1 MKRLSNK
8 SGVLLAAAVPVLF
21 SVSVL
26 ASDVRDIGLVAI
38 EPNMQGLVEDLLK
51 SQEIDLELLLSDSV
65 PEQMIMQRSRVG
77 ITSKKWT
84 DKEMAR
90 FDMRY
95 GYRPTELMF
104 TADVIAILANE
115 NNPATSVTVAELID
129 VFGCSNE
136 LKHPKWKPSSD
147 IRDGESLDTHM
158 LPFAI
163 DHNLQGH
170 TTFSSWV
177 ECGTNGEYANTQ
189 FLAGL
194 PELVNKIEGEEA
206 AIGYT
211 VYSDQISDVKWLS
224 VVDNL
229 GVNYDLNKETILS
242 GRYPL
247 ATVYYMYLNIPA
259 HRKGFTE
266 QEKFFIGL
274 TLSQDHQAVLNR
286 YGFISLP
293 QEAIQRNKVRLSL
306 EEPAIEGGYK

>member
-1 MKRLSNK
+1 MKCLANK
-8 SGVLLAAAVPVLF
+8 SGLLLAAVPALF
-21 SVSVL
+21 SVSTF
-26 ASDVRDIGLVAI
+26 ANDDSDIGLVAI

-51 SQEIDLELLLSDSV
+51 SQEIDLEILLSDSV

-115 NNPATSVTVAELID
+115 NNPATSITVAELID
-129 VFGCSNE
+129 VFGCSNDP
-136 LKHPKWKPSSD
+136 KHPKWSPSSD
-147 IRDGESLDTHM
+147 IRNGESLDTHM

-163 DHNLQGH
+163 DHNLKGH

-177 ECGTNGEYANTQ
+177 ECGTEGEYAHTQ
-189 FLAGL
+189 FLADL
-194 PELVNKIEGEEA
+194 PDLINKIEDEDA

-259 HRKGFTE
+259 HRKGFTK
-266 QEKFFIGL
+266 QEEFFVGL
-274 TLSQDHQAVLNR
+274 TLSQDHQGVLNQ

-293 QEAIQRNKVRLSL
+293 PEAIQRNKVRLSL

>member
-8 SGVLLAAAVPVLF
+8 SGLLLAAVPAFF
-21 SVSVL
+21 SVSTL
-26 ASDVRDIGLVAI
+26 ANDASDIGLVAI
-38 EPNMQGLVEDLLK
+38 EPNMQGLVDDLLK
-51 SQEIDLELLLSDSV
+51 SQEIDLEILLSDSV

-115 NNPATSVTVAELID
+115 NNPATSISVAELID
-129 VFGCSNE
+129 VFGCSSDP
-136 LKHPKWKPSSD
+136 KHPKWTPSSD
-147 IRDGESLDTHM
+147 TRDGESLDTHM

-177 ECGTNGEYANTQ
+177 ECGVDGEYANTQ
-189 FLAGL
+189 FLADL
-194 PELVNKIEGEEA
+194 PDLINKIEDEDA

-266 QEKFFIGL
+266 QEKFFVGL
-274 TLSQDHQAVLNR
+274 TLSEEHQGVLNQ

-293 QEAIQRNKVRLSL
+293 PEAIQRNKVRLSL

>member
-8 SGVLLAAAVPVLF
+8 SGLLLAAVPAFF
-21 SVSVL
+21 SVSTL
-26 ASDVRDIGLVAI
+26 ANDVSDIGLVAI

-51 SQEIDLELLLSDSV
+51 SQEIDLEILLSDSV

-115 NNPATSVTVAELID
+115 NNPATSISVAELID
-129 VFGCSNE
+129 VFGCSSDP
-136 LKHPKWKPSSD
+136 KHPKWTPSSD
-147 IRDGESLDTHM
+147 VRDGESLDTHM

-170 TTFSSWV
+170 TTFSNWV
-177 ECGTNGEYANTQ
+177 ECGTDGEYANTQ
-189 FLAGL
+189 FLADL
-194 PELVNKIEGEEA
+194 PDLINKIEDEDA

-211 VYSDQISDVKWLS
+211 VYSDKISDVKWLS

-259 HRKGFTE
+259 HRKDFTE
-266 QEKFFIGL
+266 QEKFFVGL
-274 TLSQDHQAVLNR
+274 TLSEEHQGVLNQ

-293 QEAIQRNKVRLSL
+293 PEAIQRNKVRLSL

>member
-1 MKRLSNK
+1 MKRLFNK
-8 SGVLLAAAVPVLF
+8 PGLLLAAVPMLF
-21 SVSVL
+21 SASTL
-26 ASDVRDIGLVAI
+26 ANDASEIGLVAI

-51 SQEIDLELLLSDSV
+51 SQEIDLEILLSDSV

-115 NNPATSVTVAELID
+115 NNPATSITVAELID
-129 VFGCSNE
+129 VFGCSNDP
-136 LKHPKWKPSSD
+136 KHPKWTPGSD
-147 IRDGESLDTHM
+147 IRGGESLDTHM

-177 ECGTNGEYANTQ
+177 ECGSDGEYANTQ
-189 FLAGL
+189 FLADL
-194 PELVNKIEGEEA
+194 PDLINKIEDEDA

-266 QEKFFIGL
+266 QEKFFVGL
-274 TLSQDHQAVLNR
+274 TLSEEHQGVLNQ

-293 QEAIQRNKVRLSL
+293 PEAIQRNKVRLSL